1 MGVFRAMGVGR
12 DRLGLMKAIRIAAFG
27 GPDVM
32 KYEDA
37 PVPEPGPGEALVR
50 VYAAGVNPIDWKTR
64 EGQLEGRVHHRLPL
78 VLGWDVAGQIERLG
92 PGASGF
98 APNESVFGRSDMS
111 RDGSYAEMVVVRTDE
126 LARQPVTL
134 RFAEAAAVPL
144 AALTAWQALF
154 EAPSPYSSLELQSG
168 QTLLLHGAAGGVGT
182 FALQLAKWKGARVI
196 ATASKR
202 NVAFLEELGAD
213 RVIDY
218 EKERFE
224 DHVEQVDAVLDTV
237 GGETLARSWAVL
249 RRGGILAST
258 TIRLPEE
265 EARSHGAR
273 TAYVL
278 VQPNPRQLDVIA
290 RLIDARV
297 IRPVV
302 SQIFPLQDAC
312 RAHELSRQGHVRGKI
327 VLEVRTQP

>member
-1 MGVFRAMGVGR
+1 
-12 DRLGLMKAIRIAAFG
+12 MKAIRIATFG
-27 GPDVM
+27 GPEVM

-37 PVPEPGPGEALVR
+37 PIPEPGPGEALVR

-92 PGASGF
+92 PGTSGF
-98 APNESVFGRSDMS
+98 APNESVFGRPDMS

-126 LARQPVTL
+126 LARPPVTL

-144 AALTAWQALF
+144 SALTAWQALF
-154 EAPSPYSSLELQSG
+154 EAPAPYSSLELQRG

-196 ATASKR
+196 ATASR
-202 NVAFLEELGAD
+202 RTVAFLQALGAD
-213 RVIDY
+213 RVINY
-218 EKERFE
+218 EEERFE
-224 DHVEQVDAVLDTV
+224 DHVDQVDAVLDTV
-237 GGETLARSWAVL
+237 GGETLARSWGVL
-249 RRGGILAST
+249 KRGGVLAST
-258 TIRLPEE
+258 TMPLAEE

-278 VQPNPRQLDVIA
+278 VQPNPRQLEVIA

-297 IRPVV
+297 IHPIL
-302 SQIFPLQDAC
+302 SQVLPLHEARQ
-312 RAHELSRQGHVRGKI
+312 AHELSRRGHVRGKI

>member
-1 MGVFRAMGVGR
+1 
-12 DRLGLMKAIRIAAFG
+12 MKAVRIATFG
-27 GPDVM
+27 GPNVL

-64 EGQLEGRVHHRLPL
+64 EGQLEGRVHHHLPL

-154 EAPSPYSSLELQSG
+154 DAPAPYSSLELQSG

-202 NVAFLEELGAD
+202 NVAFLEKLGAD

-224 DHVEQVDAVLDTV
+224 DHVEEVDAVLDTV

-258 TIRLPEE
+258 TMRLPQE
-265 EARSHGAR
+265 EARAHGAR

-278 VQPNPRQLDVIA
+278 VQPNPRQLEVIA

-297 IRPVV
+297 IRPIV
-302 SQIFPLQDAC
+302 SEVFPLQDAH
-312 RAHELSRQGHVRGKI
+312 RAHELSRRGHVRGKI

>member
-1 MGVFRAMGVGR
+1 MGVWRAMGVRR
-12 DRLGLMKAIRIAAFG
+12 DRANMMKAIRIATFG

-37 PVPEPGPGEALVR
+37 PIPEPGPGEALVR
-50 VYAAGVNPIDWKTR
+50 VYAAGVNPIDWKTC
-64 EGQLEGRVHHRLPL
+64 EGRLEGRVHHRLPL
-78 VLGWDVAGQIERLG
+78 VPGWDVAGQIERLG
-92 PGASGF
+92 PGTSGF

-126 LARQPVTL
+126 LARPPVTL

-154 EAPSPYSSLELQSG
+154 DAPAPYSSLELQAG

-182 FALQLAKWKGARVI
+182 FALQLAKWRGARVI
-196 ATASKR
+196 ATASRR

-218 EKERFE
+218 ENERFE
-224 DHVEQVDAVLDTV
+224 DHVDEVDAVLDTV
-237 GGETLARSWAVL
+237 GGETLARSWGVL

-258 TIRLPEE
+258 TMPLAEE
-265 EARSHGAR
+265 EARAHGAR

-278 VQPNPRQLDVIA
+278 VQPNPRQLEVIA

-297 IRPVV
+297 IRPIV
-302 SQIFPLQDAC
+302 SQVFPLQEAR
-312 RAHELSRQGHVRGKI
+312 RAHELSRHGHVRGKI